1 MAKREL
7 QVAETKA
14 KIMSAVRTLSKEK
27 GITNIKVR
35 DICQK
40 ANVSIGTYY
49 HYFDSIESIF
59 KNAIEEGNKYTEN
72 VIIPA
77 LIKED
82 ELDNLKLYL
91 LMQMES
97 FQRGTINYL
106 REVFR
111 IYLYSES
118 PFILDENSINYKTIL
133 RIIQQ
138 GQKKGQMNIRLSSE
152 DYAKIALKLIIAN
165 CYCWCMQEGT
175 FDATQVM
182 IHEIISLVKRD

>member
-7 QVAETKA
+7 QVAETKQ
-14 KIMSAVRTLSKEK
+14 KIISAVRTLSKEK

-35 DICQK
+35 DICEK

-49 HYFDSIESIF
+49 HYFDSIEAIF
-59 KNAIEEGNKYTEN
+59 HHAIEEGNNYTKEVIVPSLVNDNELEN
-72 VIIPA
+72 LRI
-77 LIKED
+77 
-82 ELDNLKLYL
+82 YL

-97 FQRGTINYL
+97 FQRATINYL

-133 RIIQQ
+133 QIVHQ
-138 GQKKGQMNIRLSSE
+138 GQKKGQMNKRLSSE

-165 CYCWCMQEGT
+165 CYSWCMQEGA
-175 FDATQVM
+175 FDPTQAM
-182 IHEIISLVKRD
+182 IHEIISIVKCD

>member
-182 IHEIISLVKRD
+182 IHEIISLVKSD

>member
-14 KIMSAVRTLSKEK
+14 KIMSAVRTLSMEK

-82 ELDNLKLYL
+82 ELDNLKIYL

-133 RIIQQ
+133 RVIQQ
-138 GQKKGQMNIRLSSE
+138 GQKKGQMNIRLNSE